1 MKIVKKLVI
10 SVLTLLVC
18 VSVLPVGNVSALTLT
33 NSKYAKTNTRYRGYL
48 GQNSSAVYR
57 FTLDR
62 AKKVKIKFN
71 ANGANCA
78 LGSLL
83 IYNGSGD
90 QIWNTDVQIN
100 NTIGSKTTIYTHY
113 LTKGTYYFVI
123 NNDDWWYHHGGNYY
137 WEYSASALSRISQGI
152 HNDVTTAVQFPL
164 GKDTFDLLGISNKK
178 NVLKFNIIQPGYY
191 QLYGTTSCDHTVYYE
206 VFDSAGNKKYD
217 GYADNDNPIG
227 RTAFSKRMRLTKGR
241 YYLVFE
247 TADSWGI
254 GYVSNGLLKFR
265 VKKL

>member
-1 MKIVKKLVI
+1 MKLLKKLMI
-10 SVLTLLVC
+10 SILTLLVC

-48 GQNSSAVYR
+48 EGSNTSVVYK

-62 AKKVKIKFN
+62 AKKVKLKFN
-71 ANGANCA
+71 ANGADCD
-78 LGSLL
+78 LGRLS

-90 QIWNTDVQIN
+90 QIWDTSVQIN

-123 NNDDWWYHHGGNYY
+123 YNTFWEDGGRYY
-137 WEYSASALSRISQGI
+137 WEYSVSALSRVSQGI

-164 GKDTFDLLGISNKK
+164 GKDTFDLLGISNQK

-191 QLYGTTSCDHTVYYE
+191 QLYGTTSCDETVYYE

-247 TADSWGI
+247 TAHSW
-254 GYVSNGLLKFR
+254 YEPNGLLKFR
-265 VKKL
+265 VKKI